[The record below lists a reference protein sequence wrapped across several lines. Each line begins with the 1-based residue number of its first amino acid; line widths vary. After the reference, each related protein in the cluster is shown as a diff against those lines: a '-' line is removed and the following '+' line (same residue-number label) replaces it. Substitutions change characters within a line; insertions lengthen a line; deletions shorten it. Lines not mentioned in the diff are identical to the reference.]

1 MVNKKV
7 TKKATDAKKATT
19 GKNVVSVVALLTTVA
34 ALSFLYFSIEGLPPR
49 LEARPH
55 EALGQALARE
65 AAKLL
70 GPGGRITII
79 SRDTALFQNPA
90 TDAQLKGF
98 HRTAQSAK
106 VPVAGIKAIKID
118 PLRVASVPPGEFFDV
133 LRKAAEGDV
142 IVSLLGPPVLS
153 EEQAALLDDKRPRVI
168 AVCASALPAR
178 INLKSLFDQKLLD
191 AAVISRPEPQPGG
204 GKGESLEQTFDRWFV
219 LITAANLSELPP
231 ATASRR

>member
-1 MVNKKV
+1 MVNKKL
-7 TKKATDAKKATT
+7 TKKATDAKKATAAKQAT
-19 GKNVVSVVALLTTVA
+19 NANKVVNVVALLTTVG

-79 SRDTALFQNPA
+79 SPDTALFQNPA

-118 PLRVASVPPGEFFDV
+118 PLRV
-133 LRKAAEGDV
+133 
-142 IVSLLGPPVLS
+142 
-153 EEQAALLDDKRPRVI
+153 
-168 AVCASALPAR
+168 
-178 INLKSLFDQKLLD
+178 
-191 AAVISRPEPQPGG
+191 
-204 GKGESLEQTFDRWFV
+204 
-219 LITAANLSELPP
+219 
-231 ATASRR
+231 